1 MSFLDKDGLTYLWG
15 KIGEKLAA
23 IPKTMTVN
31 VTSGSDSN
39 YTADKT
45 FAEILAAIEDGQVVR
60 AVLDGTIYFNNVTL
74 SGDTPVSVI
83 IFSSVESNSILASLD
98 VSNNDI
104 WTFNNLNVPRMSVAS
119 GSIVKRD
126 SDFDQFVDALPGTDY
141 MAPAPVT
148 AEDNGKVLAVTNG
161 AWSAQQLAIE
171 TWTFTLEDDSEVT
184 KTIVTGV
191 SQAL

>member
-1 MSFLDKDGLTYLWG
+1 MSFLDKDGLAYLWN

-31 VTSGSDSN
+31 VTSGNDG

-45 FAEILAAIEDGQVVR
+45 FAEILAAINGGQMVR
-60 AVLDGTIYFNNVTL
+60 AVLDGTIYFNDVTL

-83 IFSSVESNSILASLD
+83 IFSSVENFGQLISLFVD
-98 VSNNDI
+98 NNDA
-104 WTFNNLNVPRMSVAS
+104 WTFNYSSVPKMLVAS

-126 SDFDQFVDALPGTDY
+126 SNFDQFIDALPGTDY
-141 MAPAPVT
+141 MAPVPVT

-171 TWTFTLEDDSEVT
+171 TWTFTLEDGSEVT
-184 KTIVTGV
+184 KTIVTDV
-191 SQAL
+191 SQIL